1 MSIKV
6 GANSAMNPYKYGQ
19 FKDGYHIYNPMIYT
33 CSGTNSTQT
42 IHYPYGVIDNPNI
55 IYDIDFQSN
64 ATDCVAH
71 DVTFIPLT
79 GTVTNAYGTAG
90 IQYFTSATEFKAI
103 DSNSCIMQQYATTS
117 VNPNTQITEITKYV
131 NFCPRN
137 LTGEKMMVFAKP
149 ISNYYIC
156 YNNINEA
163 DEFLF
168 IWNFSVI
175 GTQAFVLLKTYILL
189 ESNIEIPE
197 NITIRVKQTD
207 NGSSGSTNW
216 SNYIDY
222 PYHDLTNKKRKN
234 FTANNKYYAMIEAK
248 YINVAFSPYDFYY
261 HLTSPYIAITYP
273 AGFVFNNNDYVKVI
287 NYHYRV
293 QFLRLSKASTG
304 PY

>member
-19 FKDGYHIYNPMIYT
+19 FNDGYHIYNPAVYT
-33 CSGTNSTQT
+33 FSGTESTHT
-42 IHYPYGVIDNPNI
+42 MHYPYGVIDNPNI
-55 IYDIDFQSN
+55 IYDIDYQST

-79 GTVTNAYGTAG
+79 GTSTNAYGTAG
-90 IQYFTSATEFKAI
+90 IQYFTSATEFSAI
-103 DSNSCIMQQYATTS
+103 DSNSCIMQQYTTTS
-117 VNPNTQITEITKYV
+117 FNQNTQKTESTRFV
-131 NFCPRN
+131 NFCLRN
-137 LTGEKMMVFAKP
+137 LTVDKMKVFSKP
-149 ISNYYIC
+149 VSNYYKC
-156 YNNINEA
+156 YNNDYDA

-168 IWNFSVI
+168 IWNFGDAGGSSANI
-175 GTQAFVLLKTYILL
+175 LLKTYILL

-197 NITIRVKQTD
+197 NITIKIKQTNRD
-207 NGSSGSTNW
+207 HIDSNINW
-216 SNYIDY
+216 SNY
-222 PYHDLTNKKRKN
+222 PYNDLTKTKQQN

-248 YINVAFSPYDFYY
+248 YTTFLANDLYY
-261 HLTSPYIAITYP
+261 YLTSPYIAITYP

-293 QFLRLSKASTG
+293 QFLRFSKASGG